1 MLQRDSDT
9 EQQKTARQRYRTTEN
24 SATARQRG
32 SDTEQ
37 QKIAR
42 QRYSAAAVAKFCFL
56 LAYNYN
62 KKPRAMG

>member
-9 EQQKTARQRYRTTEN
+9 GDSDIEQQKTARQCGSVTVRQRYRTTEN
-24 SATARQRG
+24 SATVQQRD

-42 QRYSAAAVAKFCFL
+42 QCNSAAAIQNNRK
-56 LAYNYN
+56 
-62 KKPRAMG
+62 